1 MRLRAIFRRA
11 YWQSRLSWRLG
22 TLNGVDGPGQAP
34 LGKGKTAALGDIQEL
49 QTMCRISWEQLNWKA
64 LIADRLSLTLDECNQ
79 LIQVRVSKR
88 QSELRCAFFKEWI
101 SIWVR

>member
-1 MRLRAIFRRA
+1 MRVPAIFRRA

-22 TLNGVDGPGQAP
+22 TLNGVSGPGQAP
-34 LGKGKTAALGDIQEL
+34 LGKDKTAALDDIQEL
-49 QTMCRISWEQLNWKA
+49 QFMCRISWKKLNWKA
-64 LIADRLSLTLDECNQ
+64 LVTDCLSLTLDECNQ

-101 SIWVR
+101 SIWIR